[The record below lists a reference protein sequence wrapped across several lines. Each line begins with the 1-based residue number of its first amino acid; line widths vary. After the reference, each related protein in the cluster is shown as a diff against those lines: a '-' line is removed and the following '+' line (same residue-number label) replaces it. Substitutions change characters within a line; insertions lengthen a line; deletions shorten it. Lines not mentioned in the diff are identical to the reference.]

1 MLVLFYESKSKNL
14 YSTYINVYFL
24 ILILTGQTHNL
35 RKGKTKIS
43 GSDRSALFDRIS
55 HVLRW
60 RLEGSV
66 EQSSRDEP
74 EGVNIADTRKHH
86 VHTRDTGMDTQTS
99 LHPPPRILSVC
110 RVNKALADHSA
121 VPLFPPCD
129 PHEPSDL
136 IPSQLPHQSAPDIII
151 HISRHLS
158 RHPSATQTTMGS
170 IHLLLCVREA
180 PAPQPN
186 RDINYHL

>member
-1 MLVLFYESKSKNL
+1 MF
-14 YSTYINVYFL
+14 IFL

-35 RKGKTKIS
+35 RKGKTKKIGKWSERTLWPHIS
-43 GSDRSALFDRIS
+43 CSAVSTWGL
-55 HVLRW
+55 
-60 RLEGSV
+60 
-66 EQSSRDEP
+66 SRAVFSWCDEP
-74 EGVNIADTRKHH
+74 DGVNIAATRKHH
-86 VHTRDTGMDTQTS
+86 VHTRDTGIDTQTS
-99 LHPPPRILSVC
+99 LHPLPRILSEC

-121 VPLFPPCD
+121 VPLFPQCD